1 MAWDAKAKAVA
12 IKAIGTVES
21 GMRYD
26 GIYHTD
32 PITIGIGQW
41 FGPRAYGLLAR
52 IKRELPGEF
61 AKLPGELQSLVNA
74 NSVNWATYYLP
85 NYWDGQV
92 KPVLRAAY
100 KIQQAQMS
108 EDLEA
113 YVQVARKCG
122 IDPDGA
128 TQSMIMFFVAYHQS
142 PRRALR
148 IANQIGGATLDRW
161 HQALLSEPVLGRYR
175 NRYNTAYGII
185 KAMDSSGVDLPGPP
199 GAGPSSPTGG
209 DGSGGNPGGNVNAPQ
224 QQGSSAGVLSRVER
238 WGDTM
243 VAHMADGKQVV
254 CAPTGW
260 GQYTAGPGG
269 AGTPPPTNGA
279 PGGQNGA
286 PGTGGGG
293 GSLAPGTSETR
304 QKLVW
309 WMASRENKFRYSNGA
324 GRLDPDRS
332 GVGDC
337 SSTCRRAYLDVCGID
352 IGGNTV
358 AQSANGHGVFVIN
371 WNTAK
376 SISQAQLALMKP
388 GDLVFYDWGSGRA
401 GVDHVE
407 MYAGGDL
414 TWGHGGGLN
423 GTVPGPH
430 KNSLSKFIRDTRGIG
445 WCVKRYIND

>member
-1 MAWDAKAKAVA
+1 MAWDATAKKVA
-12 IKAIGTVES
+12 IKAIATVES

-26 GIYHTD
+26 DINYHD
-32 PITIGIGQW
+32 PITLGIGQW
-41 FGPRAYGLLAR
+41 FGGRAYGLLVR
-52 IKRELPGEF
+52 IENGAPDQW
-61 AKLPGELQSLVNA
+61 AKVPANLRALVDA
-74 NSVNWATYYLP
+74 NKTDWPHYYL
-85 NYWDGQV
+85 DRGTGEAL
-92 KPVLRAAY
+92 KPVLRACY
-100 KIQQAQMS
+100 KIQQKLMS
-108 EDLEA
+108 EDIDG
-113 YVQVARKCG
+113 YVPIAQKCT
-122 IDPDGA
+122 IDPNRD

-142 PRRALR
+142 PKRSMR

-161 HQALLSEPVLGRYR
+161 LAALLNEPVLGVYR
-175 NRYNTAYGII
+175 NRYTTAYRII
-185 KAMDSSGVDLPGPP
+185 KAMDTQGVDIDAPP
-199 GAGPSSPTGG
+199 GAAPSNPTGG
-209 DGSGGNPGGNVNAPQ
+209 DNGGGQPGANQPQ
-224 QQGSSAGVLSRVER
+224 AQGSSAGQLARVEE
-238 WGDTM
+238 WGNTLI
-243 VAHMADGKQVV
+243 AHMADGKRVQ

-260 GQYTAGPGG
+260 GQYVAGPGG
-269 AGTPPPTNGA
+269 AGTPPPTNTA

-293 GSLAPGTSETR
+293 GGLAPGTSETR
-304 QKLVW
+304 QKLVY

-358 AQSANGHGVFVIN
+358 AQSASGHGVFVID
-371 WNTAK
+371 WTTAK
-376 SISQAQLALMKP
+376 SISAPQLSLMKP
-388 GDLVFYDWGSGRA
+388 GDLVFYDWGSGRV

-445 WCVKRYIND
+445 WCVKRYISD

>member
-1 MAWDAKAKAVA
+1 MAWDATAKKVA
-12 IKAIGTVES
+12 IKAIATVES

-26 GIYHTD
+26 DINYHD
-32 PITIGIGQW
+32 PITLGIGQW
-41 FGPRAYGLLAR
+41 FGGRAYGLLVR
-52 IKRELPGEF
+52 IKNGAPDQW
-61 AKLPGELQSLVNA
+61 AKVPANLRALVEA
-74 NSVNWATYYLP
+74 NKTDWPHYYL
-85 NYWDGQV
+85 DRGTGEAL
-92 KPVLRAAY
+92 KPVLRACY
-100 KIQQAQMS
+100 GIQQKLMS
-108 EDLEA
+108 EDIDG
-113 YVQVARKCG
+113 YVPIAQKCT
-122 IDPDGA
+122 IDPNRD

-142 PRRALR
+142 PKRAMR
-148 IANQIGGATLDRW
+148 VANQIGGATLDRW
-161 HQALLSEPVLGRYR
+161 LAALLNEPVLGVYR
-175 NRYNTAYGII
+175 NRYTTAYRII
-185 KAMDSSGVDLPGPP
+185 KAMDTQGVDIDTPP
-199 GAGPSSPTGG
+199 GAAPSNPTGG
-209 DGSGGNPGGNVNAPQ
+209 DNGGGQPGSNQPQ
-224 QQGSSAGVLSRVER
+224 AQGSSAGQLARVEE
-238 WGDTM
+238 WGNTLI
-243 VAHMADGKQVV
+243 AHMADGKVV
-254 CAPTGW
+254 QCAPTGW
-260 GQYTAGPGG
+260 GQYVAGPGG
-269 AGTPPPTNGA
+269 AGTPPPTNTA

-293 GSLAPGTSETR
+293 GGLAPGTSETR
-304 QKLVW
+304 QKLVY

-358 AQSANGHGVFVIN
+358 AQSANSHGVFVIN

-376 SISQAQLALMKP
+376 SISAQQLALMKP
-388 GDLVFYDWGSGRA
+388 GDLVFYDWGSGRV

>member
-1 MAWDAKAKAVA
+1 MAWDAKAKGVA

-21 GMRYD
+21 NMRYD
-26 GIYHTD
+26 GTYTKD
-32 PITIGIGQW
+32 PITIGIAQW

-52 IKRELPGEF
+52 IKRENPGEY
-61 AKLPGELQSLVNA
+61 AKLPQPLKSHVDANDVDWAHYWINA
-74 NSVNWATYYLP
+74 AEEAGL
-85 NYWDGQV
+85 
-92 KPVLRAAY
+92 KPVLRACY
-100 KIQQAQMS
+100 KIQQQQMA

-113 YVQVARKCG
+113 YVAIARKLS
-122 IDPDGA
+122 IDPDRD
-128 TQSMIMFFVAYHQS
+128 TPSMILFFVAYHQS
-142 PRRALR
+142 PKRAMR

-161 HQALLSEPVLGRYR
+161 HAALLNEPILGRYR
-175 NRYNTAYGII
+175 SRYNQAYAII
-185 KAMDSSGVDLPGPP
+185 KAWNSDGVDLAGPP
-199 GAGPSSPTGG
+199 SAGPSNPTVG
-209 DGSGGNPGGNVNAPQ
+209 DGGNGGPAPSGPLANNNSTGQLA
-224 QQGSSAGVLSRVER
+224 RVEE
-238 WGDTM
+238 WGNTLI
-243 VAHMADGKQVV
+243 AHMADGKRVQ

-260 GQYTAGPGG
+260 GQYVAGPGG
-269 AGTPPPTNGA
+269 AGTPPPTNTS

-293 GSLAPGTSETR
+293 GQLAPGTSETR

-358 AQSANGHGVFVIN
+358 AQSAAGHGSFVVN

-376 SISQAQLALMKP
+376 SVSADQLAKMKP

-430 KNSLSKFIRDTRGIG
+430 KNSLSKFVRDTRGIG
-445 WCVKRYIND
+445 WCVKRYLND